1 LRPPVIIAAKP
12 SAPGNARTSCAGAEE
27 LVAGLELEIG
37 LELGNE
43 LELLLEL
50 ELVAGLELEIG
61 LELGNELEL
70 LLELTLELLD
80 VDDTLD
86 VDELLLELLLD
97 APIISPVVRLNI
109 TNPATPSVVEVD
121 ERVPLPLTTV
131 SISVTPFSV
140 C

>member
-1 LRPPVIIAAKP
+1 PLRPPVIIAAKP
-12 SAPGNARTSCAGAEE
+12 SAPGKARTSCAGAEE

-70 LLELTLELLD
+70 LLELTLELFE

-86 VDELLLELLLD
+86 VDELLLD
-97 APIISPVVRLNI
+97 APIISPV
-109 TNPATPSVVEVD
+109 
-121 ERVPLPLTTV
+121 
-131 SISVTPFSV
+131 
-140 C
+140 